1 MKIKN
6 KIKYV
11 VAFIFLSISILFF
24 ANISLAAN
32 TARVNVETANL
43 REKAEGSGKILE
55 QLSLNQK
62 VEVLEKSG
70 DFYKVKSNGIT
81 GYVRQDLIVL
91 DNKEESTE
99 SKDGKTQENV
109 QEENAENEENN
120 QTIEQQQEENP
131 NVVNKI
137 VSDTK
142 LKIVP
147 SVNATDIIE
156 IKKGEEVNIIET
168 LNDWVCIEKGTT
180 KGWIRKDKIEQV
192 DNNKKQEE
200 NTQEVQKQTN
210 EVNEEKV
217 IKTLFV
223 NTDTVNVRKEANTSS
238 EVVTKISL
246 NTSVDVYKEDG
257 GWSKVKVNGKE
268 GYISSNLLSD
278 KKTETSRSSSES
290 RKSEKQES
298 VVTTEESKKES
309 SNNTVVTSDNKRTD
323 VVSTAKGYIGSKYR
337 YGASGPNSFDCSGF
351 TQYVFKKYGVSL
363 NRTALAQYGNG
374 TYVEKSNLQP
384 GDLVMFGPSATK
396 INHVGIYI
404 GGGRMVHAAN
414 ASRGVT
420 TDTIN
425 SGYYHTNYVG
435 ARRVM

>member
-99 SKDGKTQENV
+99 SKDANTQENV

-120 QTIEQQQEENP
+120 QKIEQQQEENP

-147 SVNATDIIE
+147 
-156 IKKGEEVNIIET
+156 
-168 LNDWVCIEKGTT
+168 
-180 KGWIRKDKIEQV
+180 
-192 DNNKKQEE
+192 
-200 NTQEVQKQTN
+200 
-210 EVNEEKV
+210 
-217 IKTLFV
+217 
-223 NTDTVNVRKEANTSS
+223 
-238 EVVTKISL
+238 
-246 NTSVDVYKEDG
+246 
-257 GWSKVKVNGKE
+257 
-268 GYISSNLLSD
+268 
-278 KKTETSRSSSES
+278 
-290 RKSEKQES
+290 
-298 VVTTEESKKES
+298 
-309 SNNTVVTSDNKRTD
+309 
-323 VVSTAKGYIGSKYR
+323 
-337 YGASGPNSFDCSGF
+337 
-351 TQYVFKKYGVSL
+351 
-363 NRTALAQYGNG
+363 
-374 TYVEKSNLQP
+374 
-384 GDLVMFGPSATK
+384 
-396 INHVGIYI
+396 
-404 GGGRMVHAAN
+404 
-414 ASRGVT
+414 
-420 TDTIN
+420 
-425 SGYYHTNYVG
+425 
-435 ARRVM
+435 